1 MSFTKEEIRKA
12 MKLYAISDRHRL
24 KEDQKLIDVVEEI
37 LKAGVTFLQIRE
49 KDLDKESFLEEAI
62 EMRKLAG
69 DYKVPFVVNDSI
81 EIAQKVDAD
90 GVHLGQ
96 SDLVDRDI
104 KEIIGKDKILGISAN
119 SVETAIDAQKRG
131 ADYIGVGAMFST
143 STKGDAKTIPME
155 TLKEIRKAVDIPI
168 VAIGGISLS
177 NLKELEGTGIDGI
190 SVISAIFGAEDP
202 AKATKELLKEVEEV
216 INE

>member
-190 SVISAIFGAEDP
+190 SVISAIFGADDP